1 MVFKEMYRLT
11 FLLFIFTSTLGCSA
25 QSTSNPEKS
34 MLNKPDFYSLKAQT
48 LEGKEID
55 FSEFKGKKV
64 LVVNTATECG
74 LTPQLEGLQKLHEE
88 FKGQLVIVGI
98 PTNDFQGQEPRN
110 NAEIGTFCQRNYG
123 VEFIMLEKGT
133 TKGSDKHPV
142 FKWLTEKE
150 YNGKSSSR
158 IWWNFQKYLVD
169 EQGDFVD
176 YFLPITKPES
186 KRITSKLK

>member
-1 MVFKEMYRLT
+1 MSRVLSSF
-11 FLLFIFTSTLGCSA
+11 LFIVLLISCGA
-25 QSTSNPEKS
+25 QSTPNQAANMSNNS
-34 MLNKPDFYSLKAQT
+34 NFYSLKAQT
-48 LEGKEID
+48 LEGKEVD
-55 FSEFKGKKV
+55 FSAFKGKKV

-74 LTPQLEGLQKLHEE
+74 LTPQLEALQKLHEQY
-88 FKGQLVIVGI
+88 KDQLVIVGI

-110 NAEIGTFCQRNYG
+110 NSEIGAFCERNYG

-142 FKWLTEKE
+142 FKWLTEKA
-150 YNGKSSSR
+150 YNGKKNSR

-169 EQGDFVD
+169 EKGEFVD
-176 YFLPITKPES
+176 YFLPITQPDS

>member
-1 MVFKEMYRLT
+1 MLRAF
-11 FLLFIFTSTLGCSA
+11 FLFLFATVLAGCGV
-25 QSTSNPEKS
+25 QTPSNQPMS
-34 MLNKPDFYSLKAQT
+34 MSIKPDFYSLKANT
-48 LEGKEID
+48 LEGKEVD
-55 FSEFKGKKV
+55 FSQFKGKKV

-74 LTPQLEGLQKLHEE
+74 LTPQLEGLQKLHEQY
-88 FKGQLVIVGI
+88 KGELVIVGI
-98 PTNDFQGQEPRN
+98 PTNDFQGQEPRAN
-110 NAEIGTFCQRNYG
+110 DEIGAFCQRNYG

-169 EQGDFVD
+169 EQGNFVD

>member
-1 MVFKEMYRLT
+1 MYRLT

-25 QSTSNPEKS
+25 QSTSNPEKTMS
-34 MLNKPDFYSLKAQT
+34 NKPDFYSLKAQT